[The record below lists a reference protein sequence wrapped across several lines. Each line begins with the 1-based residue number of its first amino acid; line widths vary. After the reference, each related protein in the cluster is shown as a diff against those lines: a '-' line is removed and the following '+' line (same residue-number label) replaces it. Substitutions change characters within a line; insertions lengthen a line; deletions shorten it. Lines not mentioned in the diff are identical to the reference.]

1 MFANKNSIE
10 TDCQLLKNLT
20 NAGMITKSANNV
32 SRANNGIKIAVN
44 ANRQNPVILIPG
56 EEDLFLK
63 GTPRLRKLQLKK
75 GYYLYLLCVERNRD
89 LCLAATR

>member
-1 MFANKNSIE
+1 MFANKNSIA

-44 ANRQNPVILIPG
+44 ANRQNPVIPIPG

-63 GTPRLRKLQLKK
+63 GTPPSQIAAEK
-75 GYYLYLLCVERNRD
+75 GLLSISA
-89 LCLAATR
+89 LCREKS